1 MGRNSKPNVLL
12 NAAAN
17 GSLWTR
23 LSFLVMGAGCIRC
36 KQYARGL
43 IYLFTQIGFFFFF
56 KNFALQYLSKFN
68 TLGTSTQVKVWNEA
82 LQIYQRFPGDN
93 SMLILLYSVL
103 SLAATVVFLF
113 IWYAN
118 VRDAWYAQESLGQGR
133 KIPGFREDLRSLK
146 HERFH
151 ITLLSMP
158 MVTLVLFTLLP
169 ILFMI
174 LIAFTNFDADHQP
187 PGNLFTWV
195 GMTNVTD
202 IFLGNAIKTRTFFGL
217 LGWTIVWAILATFTN
232 YILGM
237 LLAVAINS
245 KMVKLKQL
253 WRTCF
258 IIAIAIPQFVSLLLI
273 SRALEPAGAINVLL
287 QELGLID
294 APLPFLLDPTLARI
308 VVVVVNMWIGIPYT
322 MMTFSGVLM
331 NIPGELYESAEMD
344 GAGPLRR
351 FTSITLPY
359 MIFVTA
365 PATITTFVTNFNN
378 FNVIYLLTG
387 GGPFSLD
394 YYQAG
399 KTDLLVTWLYK
410 LTVNRNDYS
419 LASTIGIF
427 IFILV
432 STCSLLVYNR
442 TGAVRKEDQF
452 Q

>member
-1 MGRNSKPNVLL
+1 MRIIS
-12 NAAAN
+12 
-17 GSLWTR
+17 
-23 LSFLVMGAGCIRC
+23 
-36 KQYARGL
+36 
-43 IYLFTQIGFFFFF
+43 
-56 KNFALQYLSKFN
+56 
-68 TLGTSTQVKVWNEA
+68 
-82 LQIYQRFPGDN
+82 
-93 SMLILLYSVL
+93 
-103 SLAATVVFLF
+103 
-113 IWYAN
+113 
-118 VRDAWYAQESLGQGR
+118 
-133 KIPGFREDLRSLK
+133 
-146 HERFH
+146 
-151 ITLLSMP
+151 
-158 MVTLVLFTLLP
+158 
-169 ILFMI
+169 
-174 LIAFTNFDADHQP
+174 P

-258 IIAIAIPQFVSLLLI
+258 VIAIAVPQFVSLLLI

-287 QELGLID
+287 QKLGLIS
-294 APLPFLLDPTLARI
+294 APLPFLLNPTLARI

-331 NIPGELYESAEMD
+331 NIPGELYESAEID